1 MKFNYKI
8 TDAGWATCELESSSQ
23 QFSFE
28 ASCISDA
35 LKEFL
40 EAIVRLNPDIDRE
53 FYEDETECSWHQEPG
68 LIEWEFNLSDI
79 KSAEEN
85 LFVTVKQYEDDSR
98 RHRPFIDVKFSCNYD
113 KFVSSIVTSLESL
126 ITEFG
131 LVGYSEMWD
140 GADFPI
146 AYYLKL
152 KQYTINKSVFPTV
165 TETTDD
171 SLKTTTSLDYEL
183 NLIAKKLNI

>member
-1 MKFNYKI
+1 MNFNYKI
-8 TDAGWATCELESSSQ
+8 TDAGWARCELESSNQ

-28 ASCISDA
+28 ASYISDA

-40 EAIVRLNPDIDRE
+40 EAIVRLNPEENPE

-68 LIEWEFNLSDI
+68 LIEWEFTISDI
-79 KSAEEN
+79 KSTEEN

-126 ITEFG
+126 LTEFG
-131 LVGYSEMWD
+131 LVGYTEMWD
-140 GADFPI
+140 GADFPL
-146 AYYLKL
+146 AYFLKL
-152 KQYTINKSVFPTV
+152 KQYTIDKAVFPAV
-165 TETTDD
+165 TETSNDR
-171 SLKTTTSLDYEL
+171 LKTTTSLDYEL
-183 NLIAKKLNI
+183 KLIAKA